1 MSLRPPGGSRGGGR
15 FGIWDFG
22 FWVFLVKV
30 HLAEGRIDYDGT
42 QIHSLWAYRS
52 FGVQGDSIVSFQGG
66 CEIPFA
72 NMVDLEDVRA
82 RSRIASPLMLHFIVE
97 HFDLDLEKAVLRQRL
112 LASIAG
118 ERLGKEVRR
127 DGDDLYLGPG
137 KLSISIA
144 TLTPVSSKI
153 HFGINVE
160 RATDVGVE
168 TRALRDLGVE
178 PGPFARS
185 VTERYAAEMEGVR
198 DARTRVRG
206 VP

>member
-1 MSLRPPGGSRGGGR
+1 M
-15 FGIWDFG
+15 
-22 FWVFLVKV
+22 KT

-42 QIHSLWAYRS
+42 QIHSLWAYRT
-52 FGVQGDSIVSFQGG
+52 FGVQGDSLVAFVGG

-82 RSRIASPLMLHFIVE
+82 KSRIASPLMLHFIAE

-112 LASIAG
+112 LSTIVRDALPPG
-118 ERLGKEVRR
+118 VRR
-127 DGDDLYLGPG
+127 EGDDLFLGPG

-178 PGPFARS
+178 AGALARA
-185 VTERYAAEMEGVR
+185 VLERYAADMDGVL

>member
-1 MSLRPPGGSRGGGR
+1 MKT
-15 FGIWDFG
+15 
-22 FWVFLVKV
+22 FLVPDRV
-30 HLAEGRIDYDGT
+30 DYDGT
-42 QIHSLWAYRS
+42 QIHSLWAYRVY
-52 FGVQGDSIVSFQGG
+52 GVQGDSLVAFQGG

-82 RSRIASPLMLHFIVE
+82 QSRIASPRMLHFIAE

-112 LASIAG
+112 LAAIVRD
-118 ERLGKEVRR
+118 ELGRDVRR
-127 DGDDLYLGPG
+127 EGDDLFLGPG

-153 HFGINVE
+153 HFGINIE
-160 RATDVGVE
+160 RALNVGVE
-168 TRALRDLGVE
+168 TRALQDLGVD
-178 PGPFARS
+178 GTDLAKR
-185 VTERYAAEMEGVR
+185 VLVQYASQIDGIH

>member
-1 MSLRPPGGSRGGGR
+1 MKTMWTPQ
-15 FGIWDFG
+15 
-22 FWVFLVKV
+22 
-30 HLAEGRIDYDGT
+30 RIDYDGT
-42 QIHSLWAYRS
+42 QIHSLWAYRI
-52 FGVQGDSIVSFQGG
+52 FGLQGDSIVAFQGA
-66 CEIPFA
+66 CEIPFP

-82 RSRIASPLMLHFIVE
+82 KSRIASPLMLHFIVE

-112 LASIAG
+112 LAAIVG
-118 ERLGKEVRR
+118 DELGSGVKR
-127 DGDDLYLGPG
+127 DGDDLYLGRG

-153 HFGINVE
+153 HFGINVH

-168 TRALRDLGVE
+168 TRALADLKVKAA
-178 PGPFARS
+178 PFARKILG
-185 VTERYAAEMEGVR
+185 RYGGEEAGLL